1 MRFCTRLRF
10 RAPLERAGLLIVL
23 AALSGCDVPTAL
35 PIFDVGLQLP
45 VEESSISVV
54 ELLPPEV
61 DTAGGNFDVTV
72 DPVVL
77 TETLGMLCPLC
88 VGSGGVPV
96 PKPAFIARFTQTGS
110 LPTDVVSAEVVG
122 GSISLAINNSLG
134 FDPINP
140 APGSPGTFTVTLLD
154 TDMNGDTLG
163 QVILAGASG
172 DSLPAGP
179 STIPLT
185 LTGGTI
191 TTAIFAVVDL
201 DSPAGDPVPID
212 LAASFDLT
220 ATVVTFLVSEI
231 TVDVDG
237 QMVTID
243 PTNPDVEDIDED
255 LRNRLKEGSLILD
268 IQNPF
273 GVGIPMMSL
282 DISGPTFMTIS
293 KTVNIS
299 SAATS
304 RVTVPYTGDQLR
316 TFLGESKVLISGGG
330 RVESPGVPPPPI
342 TVTPD
347 QVMVIQTSLDL
358 VVEISSPEDEG

>member
-1 MRFCTRLRF
+1 MRFCTRPRF
-10 RAPLERAGLLIVL
+10 RAPLKRAGLLVVL
-23 AALSGCDVPTAL
+23 ATLSGCDIPTAL
-35 PIFDVGLQLP
+35 PIFDVAWRLP
-45 VEESSISVV
+45 VEGSSISVV

-77 TETLGMLCPLC
+77 TETLSVLCPLC

-96 PKPAFIARFTQTGS
+96 PKPAFIGRYSQTGS
-110 LPTDVVSAEVVG
+110 LPTDVVAAELVS
-122 GSISLAINNSLG
+122 GSISLAIDNSLG

-163 QVILAGASG
+163 QVILDGANG
-172 DSLPAGP
+172 DSLPAGL
-179 STIPLT
+179 STIPL
-185 LTGGTI
+185 LAAGTI
-191 TTAIFAVVDL
+191 ATAIFVVVDL

-212 LAASFDLT
+212 LAASLDLT

-231 TVDVDG
+231 TVNVDG
-237 QMVTID
+237 QMVTIKT
-243 PTNPDVEDIDED
+243 TNPKVEDIDED

-299 SAATS
+299 SAQTS
-304 RVTVPYTGDQLR
+304 RVTVLYTGDELR
-316 TFLGESKVLISGGG
+316 TFLGQSNVLISGGG